1 MSNRLIQRAI
11 VEKNEP
17 FYPMHI
23 GLLGSVTEVS
33 DPCSMPYLIQQFWL
47 DRHNLYHVYLLQIVV
62 DISWLEKG
70 WISYNI
76 DFMKYYLT
84 PSIKVSTLGNEFD
97 FQSNLQSFYYNV
109 KAFYTAK
116 SHDKTLSRGFYRA
129 KLPYFS
135 FSQAIMH
142 ENKSGF

>member
-11 VEKNEP
+11 VGKNEP

-47 DRHNLYHVYLLQIVV
+47 DRPTLYHVYLLQIVV
-62 DISWLEKG
+62 DISRLGNG

-76 DFMKYYLT
+76 DFMKHYLT
-84 PSIKVSTLGNEFD
+84 PSKVSTLGNGFD
-97 FQSNLQSFYYNV
+97 FQSNLQSFCYNV
-109 KAFYTAK
+109 KAFYSAK
-116 SHDKTLSRGFYRA
+116 SHDKTLSRGGIVQNCPIFLFCR
-129 KLPYFS
+129 
-135 FSQAIMH
+135 
-142 ENKSGF
+142 

>member
-1 MSNRLIQRAI
+1 MLFAFRSISFSMLCLIQWAI

-23 GLLGSVTEVS
+23 GLLCSVTEVS
-33 DPCSMPYLIQQFWL
+33 DPCSMPHLIQQFGL
-47 DRHNLYHVYLLQIVV
+47 DRHNLYHVYLLQFVV
-62 DISWLEKG
+62 DISWLGKG

-76 DFMKYYLT
+76 DFMKHYLT
-84 PSIKVSTLGNEFD
+84 PSKVSTLGNEFD
-97 FQSNLQSFYYNV
+97 F
-109 KAFYTAK
+109 
-116 SHDKTLSRGFYRA
+116 H
-129 KLPYFS
+129 FS